1 MFNKIEFSDLYKFI
15 TSTGLI
21 IVGSAFFIPWLFM
34 KQDQG
39 LVVSERDYQLMNE
52 GARTL
57 LDSRIQLN
65 LLISKSIL
73 YISITLFVIGIISM
87 CYGIWKWSKKQKIL
101 DEFQSI
107 DIAEKRANQK
117 NLKPKEVL
125 EKADSEIE
133 DEIKAESDIIKEKPE
148 KKISKESRNEL
159 KTNLIDL
166 ENHFYQKLLD
176 YNTFNYKVSNNIK
189 IADKYEVD
197 LLLNAYNNSKHRD
210 VLVEIKYLQNKL
222 SMQLIRDSYKQFRR
236 TFSYYAQTTKRKGTM
251 VFIVVYKDNI
261 ASDEQMNRFIKAYFD
276 FRDEINNPNI
286 KFLIMDDK
294 EAERFDVKQLMA

>member
-1 MFNKIEFSDLYKFI
+1 
-15 TSTGLI
+15 
-21 IVGSAFFIPWLFM
+21 M

-52 GARTL
+52 SARTL